1 MARGLFVKH
10 VRKAGAFL
18 GGELAAGEWGLDVSN
33 GVWYFSRNG
42 TTVEQL
48 STGGAGG
55 GATTLDGLTDVT
67 LAALA
72 EGQILSYDAAAAQWI
87 NRTLT
92 QAGAIPETQKG
103 VPDGVAALGSDGK
116 IVTAQ
121 LPALAIT
128 SVSVVATNAA
138 RDALTVQSG
147 DVAIVTGTGETF
159 IYDGSVW
166 QELKTTEAHV
176 HSAADITSGDLGT
189 ARIQANV
196 GAALNASPA
205 VTLANAN
212 LILDAG
218 SI

>member
-1 MARGLFVKH
+1 MARGLTLKH
-10 VRKAGAFL
+10 LRKAGAFL

-48 STGGAGG
+48 ATAAPGG

-72 EGQILSYDAAAAQWI
+72 EGHILSYDATAAQWI
-87 NRTLT
+87 NRTAL
-92 QAGAIPETQKG
+92 QAGVIPVTQKG
-103 VPDGVAALGSDGK
+103 VNDGVATLGTDGK
-116 IVTAQ
+116 IPAAQ
-121 LPALAIT
+121 LPALVVT
-128 SVSVVATNAA
+128 SVSVVADLTARNA
-138 RDALTVQSG
+138 LVVQSG
-147 DVAIVTGTGETF
+147 DVAIVTGISETF
-159 IYDGSVW
+159 IYDGTVW
-166 QELKTTEAHV
+166 QEYRVTEAHV
-176 HSAADITSGDLGT
+176 HSAVDITSGDLAT
-189 ARIQANV
+189 ARMQANV

-212 LILDAG
+212 VILDAG